1 MKYIIDTEILE
12 KEGIELDEALY
23 LLSVYKKKPIN
34 FNTTQKAKIENKILK
49 FDNPRDP
56 VLITPK
62 GTSLI
67 ETILAKSKIHIS
79 KDNLERY
86 KALAD
91 KMREVYPKGLKPG
104 TNYQWR
110 DSTGII
116 ADRLIKLV
124 AKYNIEFTDEEAV
137 DATQRYIASFNGN
150 YKYMQILKYFISKQK
165 PVEGAPAEQNSQFLS
180 FLQNKEGD
188 NVIVSNQ
195 DWTANLV

>member
-12 KEGIELDEALY
+12 REGIELDEALY

-34 FNTTQKAKIENKILK
+34 FNTVQKAKVENKILK

-56 VLITPK
+56 VKITPK
-62 GTSLI
+62 GQSFI
-67 ETILAKSKIHIS
+67 ESILAKSKIHVS
-79 KDNLERY
+79 SDNLERY
-86 KALAD
+86 RDLAD

-110 DSTGII
+110 DSTAII
-116 ADRLIKLV
+116 ADRLMKLV

-137 DATQRYIASFNGN
+137 AATKRYIASFNGN
-150 YKYMQILKYFISKQK
+150 YRYMQILKYFISKQK

-180 FLQNKEGD
+180 FLQNKE
-188 NVIVSNQ
+188 STTENQ

>member
-12 KEGIELDEALY
+12 REGIGLDEALY

-34 FNTTQKAKIENKILK
+34 FNTVHKAKIENKILK
-49 FDNPRDP
+49 FENPRDP
-56 VLITPK
+56 VKITTK
-62 GTSLI
+62 DQSFI
-67 ETILAKSKIHIS
+67 ESILAKSKIHVS
-79 KDNLERY
+79 SDNLERY
-86 KALAD
+86 RDLAD

-110 DSTGII
+110 DSTAII
-116 ADRLIKLV
+116 ADRLMKLV

-137 DATQRYIASFNGN
+137 DATKRYIASFNGN
-150 YKYMQILKYFISKQK
+150 YRYMQILKYFISKQK

-180 FLQNKEGD
+180 FLQNEE
-188 NVIVSNQ
+188 NTTENQ

>member
-12 KEGIELDEALY
+12 REDIGLDEALY

-34 FNTTQKAKIENKILK
+34 FNTIQKAKVENKVLK
-49 FDNPRDP
+49 FENPKDP
-56 VLITPK
+56 VKITPK
-62 GTSLI
+62 GQTLI
-67 ETILAKSKIHIS
+67 ESILAKSKIHVS
-79 KDNLERY
+79 SNNLERY
-86 KALAD
+86 RVLAD

-110 DSTGII
+110 DSTAII
-116 ADRLIKLV
+116 ADRLMKLV
-124 AKYNIEFTDEEAV
+124 AKHNIEFTDEEAV
-137 DATQRYIASFNGN
+137 EATKRYIASFNGN

-180 FLQNKEGD
+180 FLQNEEG
-188 NVIVSNQ
+188 IIENQ

>member
-12 KEGIELDEALY
+12 REDIELDEALY

-34 FNTTQKAKIENKILK
+34 FNTVQKAKVENKILK
-49 FDNPRDP
+49 FENPRDP
-56 VLITPK
+56 VKITPK
-62 GTSLI
+62 GQSFI
-67 ETILAKSKIHIS
+67 ESVLAKSKIHVS
-79 KDNLERY
+79 SDNLERY
-86 KALAD
+86 RDLAD

-110 DSTGII
+110 DSTAII
-116 ADRLIKLV
+116 ADRLMKLV

-137 DATQRYIASFNGN
+137 AATKRYIASFNGN

-180 FLQNKEGD
+180 FLQNEEST
-188 NVIVSNQ
+188 IENQ

>member
-12 KEGIELDEALY
+12 REGIGLDEALY

-56 VLITPK
+56 VLITQK

-165 PVEGAPAEQNSQFLS
+165 PIEGAPAEQNSQFLS

-188 NVIVSNQ
+188 TVIVNNQ
-195 DWTANLV
+195 EWTANLV

>member
-12 KEGIELDEALY
+12 REGIGLDEALY

-34 FNTTQKAKIENKILK
+34 FTTIQKAKVENKILK
-49 FDNPRDP
+49 FENPRDP
-56 VLITPK
+56 VKITPK
-62 GTSLI
+62 GQSFI
-67 ETILAKSKIHIS
+67 ESILAKSKIHVS
-79 KDNLERY
+79 SDNLERY
-86 KALAD
+86 RVLAD

-110 DSTGII
+110 DSTAII
-116 ADRLIKLV
+116 ADRLMKLV

-137 DATQRYIASFNGN
+137 SATKRYIASFNGN
-150 YKYMQILKYFISKQK
+150 YRYMQILKYFISKQK

-180 FLQNKEGD
+180 FLQNEE
-188 NVIVSNQ
+188 STTENQ

>member
-12 KEGIELDEALY
+12 REGIGLDEALY

-34 FNTTQKAKIENKILK
+34 FNTIQKAKVENKILK
-49 FDNPRDP
+49 FENPRDP
-56 VLITPK
+56 VKITPK
-62 GTSLI
+62 GQYYI
-67 ETILAKSKIHIS
+67 ESILAKSKIHVS
-79 KDNLERY
+79 SNNLERY
-86 KALAD
+86 RTLAD
-91 KMREVYPKGLKPG
+91 KMREIYPKGLKPG

-110 DSTGII
+110 DSTAII
-116 ADRLIKLV
+116 ADRLMKLV

-137 DATQRYIASFNGN
+137 DATKRYITSFNGN

-180 FLQNKEGD
+180 FLQNEES
-188 NVIVSNQ
+188 ITENQ

>member
-12 KEGIELDEALY
+12 REGIGLDEALY

-34 FNTTQKAKIENKILK
+34 FNTVQKAKVENKILK
-49 FDNPRDP
+49 FENPRDP
-56 VLITPK
+56 VKITPK
-62 GTSLI
+62 GQSYI
-67 ETILAKSKIHIS
+67 ESILAKSKIRVS
-79 KDNLERY
+79 SDNLERY
-86 KALAD
+86 RALAD

-110 DSTGII
+110 DSTAII
-116 ADRLIKLV
+116 ADRLMKLV

-137 DATQRYIASFNGN
+137 DATKRYIASFNGN
-150 YKYMQILKYFISKQK
+150 YRYMQILKYFISKQK

-180 FLQNKEGD
+180 FLQNEEGTTE
-188 NVIVSNQ
+188 NQ